1 MGTLGKAL
9 GSYGAYVLA
18 DAEVT
23 DYVRNRAKSLI
34 YATAPSLFD
43 TALAEASLHYILEH
57 AESLGAAIERR
68 RTRVQE
74 LLGVRMDGLIAA
86 VPVGDN
92 RKVMDIQQTLLEKEK
107 VLVGAIRQPTVPS
120 AIVRLIGPS
129 DDEAIVPSSFRFSAR
144 MVRFSVPSSGN
155 RM

>member
-1 MGTLGKAL
+1 MGTLGKAY
-9 GSYGAYVLA
+9 GSFGAYILSSAHVSAYL
-18 DAEVT
+18 V
-23 DYVRNRAKSLI
+23 NRAKPVI
-34 YATAPSLFD
+34 YATAPTLID

-120 AIVRLIGPS
+120 AIVRLI
-129 DDEAIVPSSFRFSAR
+129 ARTNVPLPVLERSCRII
-144 MVRFSVPSSGN
+144 SGALK
-155 RM
+155 